1 MTPRWRY
8 ASRMLLGFTKDDR
21 CMIRDLLIDHLRNT

>member
-1 MTPRWRY
+1 MAQRLRY
-8 ASRMLLGFTKDDR
+8 ASRMLLGFTKGDR